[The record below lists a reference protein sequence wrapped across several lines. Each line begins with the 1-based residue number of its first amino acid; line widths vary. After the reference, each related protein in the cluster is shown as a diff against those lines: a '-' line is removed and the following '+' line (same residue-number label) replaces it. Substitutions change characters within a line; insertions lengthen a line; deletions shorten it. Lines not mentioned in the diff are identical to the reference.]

1 MRPVSSLGP
10 CFRTSLAQMTKQA
23 LNDSS
28 RLRVFGTSLLLPEDP
43 DVRSNSTAGSLDSC
57 GTPVAASR
65 SIHGRRSSYPTI
77 GTRATNVSYERSAA
91 TPRARAYGEPATMR
105 RMRPSVSACARCGS
119 RSASL
124 NRRARRTLDSAP
136 GQGRSCDP
144 RATTTQPLTQPFDC
158 HGQHRARVHARDYRQ
173 LVALAVSGDR
183 AHEIRD
189 VGQRQHVRCNW
200 RDRALQHRLLA
211 AEGHHAA
218 LWVPG
223 RVVAGLADRIDEA
236 ALPRRTRGFVM
247 RPVRRKVAH
256 QRQVRPETGAD
267 EMPVQRLERM
277 PQLPCE

>member
-91 TPRARAYGEPATMR
+91 TPRARAYGEPPTMR

-124 NRRARRTLDSAP
+124 NRRARRTLASRAHQRR
-136 GQGRSCDP
+136 GYESRSP
-144 RATTTQPLTQPFDC
+144 TTQPLPQPFDW
-158 HGQHRARVHARDYRQ
+158 HSEHRTNVNPRDHRQ
-173 LVALAVSGDR
+173 LVTLAVSGVPS
-183 AHEIRD
+183 HEERHF
-189 VGQRQHVRCNW
+189 GQRQHVRCNW
-200 RDRALQHRLLA
+200 RDRALQDRLFA
-211 AEGHHAA
+211 AE
-218 LWVPG
+218 
-223 RVVAGLADRIDEA
+223 
-236 ALPRRTRGFVM
+236 
-247 RPVRRKVAH
+247 
-256 QRQVRPETGAD
+256 
-267 EMPVQRLERM
+267 
-277 PQLPCE
+277 